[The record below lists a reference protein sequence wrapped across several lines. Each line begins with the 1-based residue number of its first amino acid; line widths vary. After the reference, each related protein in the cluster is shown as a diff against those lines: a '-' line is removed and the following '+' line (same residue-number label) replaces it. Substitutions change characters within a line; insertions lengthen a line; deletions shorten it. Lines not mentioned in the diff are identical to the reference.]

1 MLKSFV
7 NIFNGVEGQS
17 KANFQSKEN
26 KQQSSQ
32 YIKYTSEDRKSES
45 QNRISS
51 QYNF

>member
-17 KANFQSKEN
+17 KEN
-26 KQQSSQ
+26 KQQSSR